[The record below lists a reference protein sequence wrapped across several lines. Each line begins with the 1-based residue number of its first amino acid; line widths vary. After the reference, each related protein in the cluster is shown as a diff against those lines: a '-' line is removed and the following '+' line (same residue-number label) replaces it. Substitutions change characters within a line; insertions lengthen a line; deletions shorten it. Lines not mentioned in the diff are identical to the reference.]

1 MAMKSTKQNMKT
13 TEVTRKDAWK
23 QLGRFVNNNEI
34 PLFIF
39 VNTFFKGKKERKI
52 NVKKITT

>member
-1 MAMKSTKQNMKT
+1 MKT